1 MSQYSYC
8 RILVA
13 GLTVDGAQSLLEAL
27 FNGTFERRTLTVGD
41 VEVEVRRN
49 PDARNDEAPSND
61 FVRWPV
67 QIEVEPV
74 SQDGEASTVETVSRI
89 LEAVWGAQGQAVAAC
104 DFEDELPWNGGIGLL
119 EEPTPE

>member
-13 GLTVDGAQSLLEAL
+13 GTTADGVQSLLGRL

-67 QIEVEPV
+67 QIEAEPV
-74 SQDGEASTVETVSRI
+74 SHDGEASVVETVSRI
-89 LEAVWGAQGQAVAAC
+89 LEALWGVQAQAVAAC
-104 DFEDELPWNGGIGLL
+104 DFEDELPRSGGIRPL
-119 EEPTPE
+119 EESEPE